1 MKHVAKHNVE
11 RSRRL
16 SGAAK
21 VAASAVVV
29 TTAAAVIGSGVY
41 AAWNT
46 TGNVT
51 TGTYSAAT
59 ISSSFASSG
68 TPVFSAAVSNMVP
81 GDSATRYADLHN
93 TSSVALT
100 FALDT
105 AGSGTLSDA
114 LSLDVYKC
122 ATAYVDGVCGESGDG
137 TLVTSGNST
146 DQDDLALGSVAA
158 NGYVYLKM
166 VAALPSNADQAT
178 YAGTSGTITLTETG
192 VAAAGTAR

>member
-1 MKHVAKHNVE
+1 VAKHKAQQ
-11 RSRRL
+11 SRGL
-16 SGAAK
+16 SGPAK
-21 VAASAVVV
+21 VVASAVVV
-29 TTAAAVIGSGVY
+29 SAAAAVVGTGVY

-59 ISSSFASSG
+59 ISSSFVSSG

-81 GDSATRYADLHN
+81 GDSATRYADLRN

-100 FALDT
+100 FTLDT
-105 AGSGTLSDA
+105 VGTGTLTDA
-114 LSLDVYKC
+114 IQLAVYQC
-122 ATAYVDGVCGESGDG
+122 ATAYEDGVCGESGDG
-137 TLVTSGNST
+137 TLVTSGSST
-146 DQDDLALGSVAA
+146 DQDDLSLGSVAA
-158 NGYVYLKM
+158 SAYVYLKM
-166 VAALPSNADQAT
+166 VALLPSNADQAT

>member
-1 MKHVAKHNVE
+1 MGMHN
-11 RSRRL
+11 RKRDRRL
-16 SGAAK
+16 SGPVK
-21 VAASAVVV
+21 IVASAAVVA
-29 TTAAAVIGSGVY
+29 TAAFVVGSGVY

-59 ISSSFASSG
+59 ISSSFVSSG
-68 TPVFSAAVSNMVP
+68 TPAFSASISNMVP

-100 FALDT
+100 FSLDT
-105 AGSGTLSDA
+105 TGTGTLSDA
-114 LSLDVYKC
+114 ISLDVYKC
-122 ATAYVDGVCGESGDG
+122 ATAYEDGVCGESGDG
-137 TLVTSGNST
+137 TLVTSGTST

-158 NGYVYLKM
+158 SGYVYLKM
-166 VAALPSNADQAT
+166 VATLPSNADQAT

-192 VAAAGTAR
+192 VAASGTAR